1 MEEPAEMDAVM
12 LLTIEAE
19 EFMEM
24 DITLI
29 FQKKETIE
37 VTEVIPLA
45 TVVPVIPETI
55 IQEEMGA
62 QAALGTT
69 G

>member
-1 MEEPAEMDAVM
+1 MEEPAELDTVI
-12 LLTIEAE
+12 LLTIEVE

-29 FQKKETIE
+29 FQIKETLE

-45 TVVPVIPETI
+45 TVVLVIPETI

-62 QAALGTT
+62 
-69 G
+69 